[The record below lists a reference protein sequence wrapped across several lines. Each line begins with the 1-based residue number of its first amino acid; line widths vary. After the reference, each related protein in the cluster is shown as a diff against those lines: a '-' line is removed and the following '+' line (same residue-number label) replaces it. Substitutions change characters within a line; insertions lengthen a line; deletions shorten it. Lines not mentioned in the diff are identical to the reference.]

1 MKKLLLIALIVFATQ
16 LQAQV
21 RIGER
26 EAFSTATQFLQQK
39 AKQQSLVL
47 SLNEVVH
54 SEQSGL
60 PNLFV
65 FAMEPR
71 GFVIVSATGEVLA
84 YSLNSDFPTTDERPD
99 HIAYWVDLYNNTTDY
114 IIEHH
119 LPNLQRKAS
128 REEVGPLLT
137 SAWGQGCYHNEMCPE
152 TTGPCGHASAGC
164 VAIAMAQIMYYHKLP
179 VTGCGEVSYESQYGI
194 LSANFGETIYP
205 WEEMADTLHES
216 NPAVALLVYHCGIG
230 AKMDYTPHS
239 SGSSISKALTAFQ
252 NHFFYPSSRVCQRYD
267 SNDETWLNLIKSNLD
282 RHLPV
287 YYRGVSS
294 LGGHAFVCDGYDNNG
309 LFHFNFG
316 WDGVADGYYTLES
329 PSGFADNQAII
340 YDISPASSNLINSDS
355 HGIIYVSPDGSGDG
369 SSWEQATSEL
379 QAAICKSQTDTLT
392 IWVKEGTYAGTG
404 LGDYCY
410 YVFGNYQVYGGF
422 NGDEPYNYD
431 LSLRDFEAHPSILD
445 GQNIQGLINV
455 QYSNSFLIDGFTLQ
469 NGSALSGG
477 GILTSN
483 NTHIKNCKICNNRA
497 SYNGGGIALQSSEQA
512 TEMHIEGCEFF
523 GNEAKNGGAIYN
535 YSNGQSHFV
544 CCQIHNNTAQL
555 GGGVYCRSK
564 ASFWSC
570 LINNNTAETGGGCNL
585 KNETNLYNCTI
596 VKNEGLAE
604 YGGVYYP
611 KADSPG
617 KIKNCILWGN
627 VSQDG
632 NLQIGPLN
640 THTCCAV
647 EGNPLSSSLNFSADS
662 ENDGESPGFYVRFNN
677 ANVAAGNAGHGG
689 DWRLQPNSLCIDRAD
704 CIALQPDTDL
714 FGNPRLRHNKMD
726 LGAYESNTVANVIN
740 SLFCDG
746 DYYHNGTLL
755 PSPGA
760 YSFFYP
766 NAAYDSLVIIHLD
779 REIVHMDEIICE
791 GGTFDFFGQ
800 MLDEAGQ
807 YSFVSNCKVFE
818 LTLFVK
824 PMTTETKEAE
834 ICEGETYNFH
844 GETLHEAGH
853 YSTTRNC
860 KVYELD
866 LSVIPAPHVTMEKTI
881 CEGETYNFFGQM
893 LKQSGH
899 YLTYKNCNA
908 YELDLTVK
916 PLPKLHCSNDTLIE
930 YGNAVQLYASGADS
944 YLWSTGETSESI
956 TVMPKEDA
964 TYSVT
969 GFFENGCDKTL
980 PIKVTVHREENEV
993 ILFPNPTSDKV
1004 EVYLPFID
1012 ELYVFNLLGEQ
1023 LYHVNANR
1031 EAVELDV
1038 SQFPNGIYIIQ
1049 VRQLKKLYF
1058 EKLVV
1063 QH

>member
-164 VAIAMAQIMYYHKLP
+164 VAIAMAQIMYYHRMP

-604 YGGVYYP
+604 
-611 KADSPG
+611 
-617 KIKNCILWGN
+617 
-627 VSQDG
+627 
-632 NLQIGPLN
+632 
-640 THTCCAV
+640 
-647 EGNPLSSSLNFSADS
+647 
-662 ENDGESPGFYVRFNN
+662 
-677 ANVAAGNAGHGG
+677 
-689 DWRLQPNSLCIDRAD
+689 
-704 CIALQPDTDL
+704 
-714 FGNPRLRHNKMD
+714 
-726 LGAYESNTVANVIN
+726 
-740 SLFCDG
+740 
-746 DYYHNGTLL
+746 
-755 PSPGA
+755 
-760 YSFFYP
+760 
-766 NAAYDSLVIIHLD
+766 
-779 REIVHMDEIICE
+779 
-791 GGTFDFFGQ
+791 
-800 MLDEAGQ
+800 
-807 YSFVSNCKVFE
+807 
-818 LTLFVK
+818 
-824 PMTTETKEAE
+824 
-834 ICEGETYNFH
+834 
-844 GETLHEAGH
+844 
-853 YSTTRNC
+853 
-860 KVYELD
+860 
-866 LSVIPAPHVTMEKTI
+866 
-881 CEGETYNFFGQM
+881 
-893 LKQSGH
+893 
-899 YLTYKNCNA
+899 
-908 YELDLTVK
+908 
-916 PLPKLHCSNDTLIE
+916 
-930 YGNAVQLYASGADS
+930 
-944 YLWSTGETSESI
+944 
-956 TVMPKEDA
+956 
-964 TYSVT
+964 
-969 GFFENGCDKTL
+969 
-980 PIKVTVHREENEV
+980 
-993 ILFPNPTSDKV
+993 
-1004 EVYLPFID
+1004 
-1012 ELYVFNLLGEQ
+1012 
-1023 LYHVNANR
+1023 
-1031 EAVELDV
+1031 
-1038 SQFPNGIYIIQ
+1038 
-1049 VRQLKKLYF
+1049 
-1058 EKLVV
+1058 
-1063 QH
+1063 